1 MKKVVEGFRHTINIK
16 QYITE
21 DISDKAV
28 ARRSGQIAKALKEI
42 FDYEYKQLKMSF
54 DELNMLQRIIDELEE
69 IKICGGCEQ
78 RADSARWNF
87 PTWNDYFETLFD
99 DIVNIAN
106 MEYFSR
112 YEGDTPVYVRL
123 INLD

>member
-1 MKKVVEGFRHTINIK
+1 MNKVVEGFRHTINIK

-28 ARRSGQIAKALKEI
+28 ARRSGQIAKALKKI
-42 FDYEYKQLKMSF
+42 YDYEYKQLMMSF

-69 IKICGGCEQ
+69 IKICGCCEQ
-78 RADSARWNF
+78 RADSDRWNF
-87 PTWNDYFETLFD
+87 PTWNDYFESLFD

-106 MEYFSR
+106 MEYFSK